1 LCFACYNLLVAYFS
15 QRELAQT
22 PRSREDLTTTAWAGI
37 FKAINSRI
45 YDGSFGRAFPQ
56 ECSNCIVTV
65 GTNQDLMSAAVTRE
79 LVYLTWPLDDTVV
92 PTLYDALDLIQFCWT
107 HVAEPMTGK
116 GHCNYVIRH
125 LAFDDEL
132 GRERF
137 ASVING
143 VFARE
148 GLAFHLDD
156 NGEVNRVAPL
166 VLSEALASSVFHSG
180 DRELV
185 RLLEEARNKFLSHD
199 ERVRR
204 ESLEKLWDAWE
215 RLKSIENPAPDKK
228 SDSVTKLLDRVTTE
242 PRFRQ
247 VLEVETRALT
257 GIGNDFMI
265 RHTEMSKVPIASV
278 EQVDFLFHRMF
289 AIIRLLLRSTNR
301 GG

>member
-1 LCFACYNLLVAYFS
+1 M
-15 QRELAQT
+15 
-22 PRSREDLTTTAWAGI
+22 TTAV
-37 FKAINSRI
+37 S
-45 YDGSFGRAFPQ
+45 
-56 ECSNCIVTV
+56 
-65 GTNQDLMSAAVTRE
+65 RE
-79 LVYLTWPLDDTVV
+79 LVYLTWPLDETVI
-92 PTLYDALDLIQFCWT
+92 PNLYDALDLIQFCWT
-107 HVAEPMTGK
+107 HVSEPMKGP

-156 NGEVNRVAPL
+156 SGEVHRVAPL
-166 VLSEALASSVFHSG
+166 VLSEALMSSVFQTG
-180 DRELV
+180 DRELD

-199 ERVRR
+199 DAVRR

-215 RLKSIENPAPDKK
+215 RLKSIENPADKK
-228 SDSVTKLLDRVTTE
+228 DSTGKLLDRVTTE

-247 VLEVETRALT
+247 VLDVEARALT
-257 GIGNDFMI
+257 TVGNDFMI